1 MILVEQFLFIV
12 CLFFKASINA
22 EGHQW
27 IPLGTIEINQWQIL
41 KSLGSCLHKR
51 GDLAG
56 MSRNHEWLP
65 LLDSVKKFHSCLHCQ
80 SCVQQNETWSCEIC
94 YQCSELC
101 ATKWDLIL
109 WNLLPML
116 RDSFHLMSTDIFCVW
131 LSRASWCFVTN
142 QPAP

>member
-65 LLDSVKKFHSCLHCQ
+65 LLDKFHSCPHCQ
-80 SCVQQNETWSCEIC
+80 
-94 YQCSELC
+94 LC
-101 ATKWDLIL
+101 ATKWDLVL
-109 WNLLPML
+109 WNLLPMFRVVCNKMRL
-116 RDSFHLMSTDIFCVW
+116 DPVK
-131 LSRASWCFVTN
+131 FVTN
-142 QPAP
+142 AQRQFSPDVHRYLLRLAVKSQLVLCHKPACALK